1 MATVQNTTVY
11 DVSERPIRQRSQDG
25 RLPAAGRRRDGGRRI
40 RLERKT
46 MTPVKTVLAAFGLLV
61 TSALIS
67 AYVVA
72 GVAPV
77 VPEVA
82 RFVLGIASVAAAV
95 FIAQQIKHSDDESFY
110 LGIAVIGAL
119 GGTFI
124 AL

>member
-1 MATVQNTTVY
+1 
-11 DVSERPIRQRSQDG
+11 
-25 RLPAAGRRRDGGRRI
+25 
-40 RLERKT
+40 